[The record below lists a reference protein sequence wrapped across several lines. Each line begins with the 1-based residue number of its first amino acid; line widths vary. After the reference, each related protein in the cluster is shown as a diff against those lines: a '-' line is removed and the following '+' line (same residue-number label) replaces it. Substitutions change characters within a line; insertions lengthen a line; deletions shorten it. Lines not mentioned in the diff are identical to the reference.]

1 MFWAEGSNREEDF
14 ERQKAE
20 YLQKGGNPDVRFIFI
35 TNRS

>member
-1 MFWAEGSNREEDF
+1 MFWAEGPNREEDF